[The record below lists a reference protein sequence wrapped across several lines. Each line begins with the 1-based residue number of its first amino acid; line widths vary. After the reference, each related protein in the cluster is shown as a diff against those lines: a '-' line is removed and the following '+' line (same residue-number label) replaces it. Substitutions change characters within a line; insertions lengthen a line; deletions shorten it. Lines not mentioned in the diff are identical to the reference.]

1 MQSNNSENQ
10 AQSRYLATALE
21 YSKAQMES
29 RFVFISQLN
38 LLCLYGLAAALSV
51 FVGLVSWA
59 GTLGASQ
66 INNNWPLLITLLG
79 LGIGTTMFA
88 YGFSQK
94 AFTRMEPSIDF
105 VPDTE
110 AISDEIVAEFQK
122 KILSNR
128 HKNITILEE
137 QIFWKNRLVLRAAG
151 IIIFSAIVAGIIALL
166 SSL

>member
-1 MQSNNSENQ
+1 MQSGDNKVH
-10 AQSRYLATALE
+10 AKIRYLATALD

-29 RFVFISQLN
+29 RLESISQLN
-38 LLCLYGLAAALSV
+38 LLCLYGLAAALSM

-66 INNNWPLLITLLG
+66 IENNWPLLTILLG
-79 LGIGTTMFA
+79 LGIGTAMFA

-94 AFTRMEPSIDF
+94 VFTRMEPSIDF
-105 VPDTE
+105 VPEAE
-110 AISDEIVAEFQK
+110 AISDEMVADFQK
-122 KILSNR
+122 RILRNR

-151 IIIFSAIVAGIIALL
+151 IIIFSAIVAGNIVML
-166 SSL
+166 STL